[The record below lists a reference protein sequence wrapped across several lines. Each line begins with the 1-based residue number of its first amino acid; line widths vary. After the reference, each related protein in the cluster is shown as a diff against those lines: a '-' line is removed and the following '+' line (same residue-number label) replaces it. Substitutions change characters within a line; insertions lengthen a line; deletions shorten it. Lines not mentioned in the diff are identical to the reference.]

1 MCARH
6 MHGRMSW
13 ASRMTYMEKRRSRI
27 QPPVGRWNR
36 LFTGWDEG
44 ISSNSH
50 LATPWPPHRSWS
62 LAVCAVQARRA
73 EHNESAL
80 PQTTTQQLQGSV
92 TDAWMRWEV
101 LVSVTRGVHRQP
113 SSAVLCRHRGGPWLV
128 STFLPVLWA
137 PSASQALLLSA
148 DPQTSSVACRRWP
161 RCPRPHCTVQRARLV
176 DKSAP
181 QSSLSTTTQRQFA
194 WVRDLSWPIA
204 SPIPLP
210 CKPKGIGRGRRR
222 GD

>member
-1 MCARH
+1 MVVGRGGAEMCARH

-50 LATPWPPHRSWS
+50 LA
-62 LAVCAVQARRA
+62 VCAVQARPA
-73 EHNESAL
+73 EHHESAL

-101 LVSVTRGVHRQP
+101 LV
-113 SSAVLCRHRGGPWLV
+113 
-128 STFLPVLWA
+128 
-137 PSASQALLLSA
+137 
-148 DPQTSSVACRRWP
+148 
-161 RCPRPHCTVQRARLV
+161 
-176 DKSAP
+176 
-181 QSSLSTTTQRQFA
+181 
-194 WVRDLSWPIA
+194 
-204 SPIPLP
+204 
-210 CKPKGIGRGRRR
+210 
-222 GD
+222 